1 MSAHTD
7 NRPATAGSSTT
18 ENDMSIYRI
27 LSALLSYPE
36 EELLAALP
44 EIRAALTAH
53 PAEAAALEDLL
64 DYLATTRC
72 IDAQENYV
80 NTFDRSPLQALH
92 LFEHIH
98 GESRDR
104 GQAMVD
110 LLQEYKNHG
119 FEPAVNELPD
129 HVPLFL
135 EFLSLVDAQQASELL
150 GEAIHV
156 LAAIGR
162 RLGGNDSPY
171 TGIFAVLCTLTDV
184 VPKEQTD
191 PPVRT
196 MDEVMEMFG
205 PGADGVEPLM
215 RPQDA
220 ASHTLRFYPRKT
232 AAAAAIN

>member
-1 MSAHTD
+1 MSTHS
-7 NRPATAGSSTT
+7 TAGL
-18 ENDMSIYRI
+18 YRI

-36 EELLAALP
+36 QELIDALP
-44 EIRAALTAH
+44 EICTALQDW
-53 PAEAAALEDLL
+53 PGEAAALDPLI
-64 DYLATTRC
+64 DYLAGTPL
-72 IDAQENYV
+72 IEVQENYV

-110 LLQEYKNHG
+110 LLEEYKHYG
-119 FEPAVNELPD
+119 FEPAINELPD

-135 EFLSLVDAQQASELL
+135 EFLSLVPAEEASALL

-162 RLGGNDSPY
+162 RLGRNESPY

-184 VPKEQTD
+184 VPLEQTD
-191 PPVRT
+191 PPVRS
-196 MDEVMEMFG
+196 MDEAMEMYG
-205 PGADGVEPLM
+205 PGADGVEPLLKSG
-215 RPQDA
+215 A
-220 ASHTLRFYPRKT
+220 CGTHTINFHPRANPAEQANRGVT
-232 AAAAAIN
+232 A

>member
-1 MSAHTD
+1 MNTHSNT
-7 NRPATAGSSTT
+7 GL
-18 ENDMSIYRI
+18 YRI

-36 EELLAALP
+36 QALIDALP
-44 EIRAALTAH
+44 EICTALK
-53 PAEAAALEDLL
+53 PWPGEAAALDPLL
-64 DYLATTRC
+64 DYLAGTPL
-72 IDAQENYV
+72 IEVQENYV

-110 LLQEYKNHG
+110 LLEEYKRHG

-135 EFLSLVDAQQASELL
+135 EFLSLIDTTEASATL

-156 LAAIGR
+156 IAAIGR
-162 RLGGNDSPY
+162 RLGRNDSPY

-184 VPKEQTD
+184 VPLEQTD
-191 PPVRT
+191 PPIRD
-196 MDEVMEMFG
+196 MDEAMDLYG
-205 PGADGVEPLM
+205 PGADGVEPLLK
-215 RPQDA
+215 PSDPGL
-220 ASHTLRFYPRKT
+220 HTLQFHPRRP
-232 AAAAAIN
+232 AAAGCH

>member
-1 MSAHTD
+1 MKTQ
-7 NRPATAGSSTT
+7 
-18 ENDMSIYRI
+18 ENVSLYRI

-36 EELLAALP
+36 QELMDALP
-44 EIRAALTAH
+44 EVCTALQSWQN
-53 PAEAAALEDLL
+53 EATTLDPLL
-64 DYLATTRC
+64 DYLAGTPL
-72 IDAQENYV
+72 IEVQENYV

-110 LLQEYKNHG
+110 LLEEYKRNG

-135 EFLSLVDAQQASELL
+135 EFLSLLPVEEAGALL
-150 GEAIHV
+150 GDAIHV

-162 RLGGNDSPY
+162 RLGRNESPY

-184 VPKEQTD
+184 VPLEQTD
-191 PPVRT
+191 PPIRS
-196 MDEVMEMFG
+196 MDEAMEMFG
-205 PGADGVEPLM
+205 PGADGVEPLLKSS
-215 RPQDA
+215 DCG
-220 ASHTLRFYPRKT
+220 SHTINFHPRNKAT
-232 AAAAAIN
+232 PDQANGGVSA